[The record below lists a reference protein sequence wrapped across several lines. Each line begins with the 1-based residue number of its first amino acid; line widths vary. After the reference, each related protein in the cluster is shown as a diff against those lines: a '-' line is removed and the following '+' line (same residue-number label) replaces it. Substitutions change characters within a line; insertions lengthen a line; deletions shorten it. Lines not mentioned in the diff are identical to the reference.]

1 MKIKGIEYK
10 GIISAN
16 KTQRIIWVL
25 SGSHYDLPDGFIFQ
39 RKVFDRRS
47 KEYFDRYVYTN
58 LSNDNGK

>member
-25 SGSHYDLPDGFIFQ
+25 SGSNYDLPDGFVYQ
-39 RKVFDRRS
+39 KKVYDRVS
-47 KEYFDRYVYTN
+47 KEYFDRYV
-58 LSNDNGK
+58 LREI